1 MPEKIKLARTGLEP
15 GVGTQPVL
23 NPKFIKIVKRLYLKF
38 FALYILLALSV
49 FVLPEKIGEM
59 LLVRALKPYEAVFQ
73 MSLQPGIVL
82 HAGLVEFYAA
92 AMRTASILFLARAT
106 FYRLKNGAN

>member
-1 MPEKIKLARTGLEP
+1 MPEKIKLARTGHEP

-23 NPKFIKIVKRLYLKF
+23 NPKSIKIVKRLYLKF

-49 FVLPEKIGEM
+49 FVLPENIGDNAACAGF
-59 LLVRALKPYEAVFQ
+59 VKSYEAVFQ

-82 HAGLVEFYAA
+82 HAGLVEFYVA
-92 AMRTASILFLARAT
+92 AMRTASILILRKLLPM
-106 FYRLKNGAN
+106 LKK

>member
-49 FVLPEKIGEM
+49 FVLPENIGDNATCVGFVSLM
-59 LLVRALKPYEAVFQ
+59 KQFFKCRRSRDRSVRAAC
-73 MSLQPGIVL
+73 GVL
-82 HAGLVEFYAA
+82 SG
-92 AMRTASILFLARAT
+92 
-106 FYRLKNGAN
+106 